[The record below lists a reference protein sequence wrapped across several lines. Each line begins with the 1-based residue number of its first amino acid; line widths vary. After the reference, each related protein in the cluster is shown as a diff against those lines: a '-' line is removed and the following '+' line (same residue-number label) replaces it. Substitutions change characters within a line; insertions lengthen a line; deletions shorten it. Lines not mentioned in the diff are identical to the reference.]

1 MRYRSTV
8 SLISVIIAA
17 LMLVS
22 GTTGI
27 EAAFATSDAVP
38 EFTSFDQLNG
48 KRIGLL
54 TGAPFEELIHSK
66 VSDPGKIEYYSS
78 MADEEMALKDHKID
92 AYFTNNAVAELAA
105 NKDSTLAVFPEPLGE
120 TVYGYAFAKG
130 DPDRDRW
137 EQALSGISDREK
149 KALWDEWMSADES
162 GKSLPEQ
169 DWPGSNGTVTV
180 AACDTMP
187 PMSYRGA
194 NAQIEGFDIELLLM
208 MAEELDVHL
217 VFTGM
222 EFSST
227 MATVES
233 GKAKIAAGCILVND
247 ERKQAVD
254 FVEYY
259 PASYVFMVRAASD
272 GSGGEGFFAKL
283 KDSFR
288 RNFIT
293 DNRYRMVLSGLWL
306 TIVISVSAGILGLL
320 IAFALVFVRHS
331 GRKLPNRAIDVYCA
345 LVAGIPAVVI
355 LMVLYYIIFGAVDL
369 PAVLVASAG
378 FALIFGARACGTIWS
393 AVCAV
398 DPVQTEAAL
407 ALGYSGQ
414 RAFREIILPQ
424 AKGVYLPVLKGQF
437 INLVKE
443 TSVAGYITVLE
454 LTRAGDLIRSR
465 TMEAFFPLIAVAVI
479 YFLLTWIITKLIGL
493 IDVRDARKRSERKI
507 KGIDA

>member
-1 MRYRSTV
+1 MM
-8 SLISVIIAA
+8 LISV
-17 LMLVS
+17 
-22 GTTGI
+22 TTDTQ
-27 EAAFATSDAVP
+27 AAFAMSDAVP

-48 KRIGLL
+48 KKIGLL
-54 TGAPFEELIHSK
+54 TGAPFEDLIRSK

-78 MADEEMALKDHKID
+78 VADEEMALKDHKID
-92 AYFTNNAVAELAA
+92 AYFTNNAVAELSA
-105 NKDSTLAVFPEPLGE
+105 NKDSSLAVFPEALGE

-130 DPDRDRW
+130 DPDRDKW
-137 EQALSGISDREK
+137 EQALGSISDSEK
-149 KALWDEWMSADES
+149 KALWDEWMSADDT

-169 DWPGSNGTVTV
+169 DWPGSIGTVTV

-187 PMSYRGA
+187 PMSYRGDD
-194 NAQIEGFDIELLLM
+194 AQIEGFDIELLLM

-217 VFTGM
+217 EFTGM

-259 PASYVFMVRAASD
+259 PASYVFVVRSVSEGDA
-272 GSGGEGFFAKL
+272 GSGFFAKL

-293 DNRYRMVLSGLWL
+293 GNRYRMVLSGLWL
-306 TIVISVSAGILGLL
+306 TVVISVSAGILGLL
-320 IAFALVFVRHS
+320 IAFALVFVRRG
-331 GRKLPNRAIDVYCA
+331 GRKLPDRITDAYCA

-355 LMVLYYIIFGAVDL
+355 LMVLYYIVFAAADI
-369 PAVLVASAG
+369 PAVIVASAG
-378 FALIFGARACGTIWS
+378 FALIFGARAFGTIWN

-398 DPVQTEAAL
+398 DPVQMEAAL

-424 AKGVYLPVLKGQF
+424 AKGIYLPVLKGQF

-454 LTRAGDLIRSR
+454 LTRAGDIIRSR
-465 TMEAFFPLIAVAVI
+465 TMEAFFPLIAVAVL
-479 YFLLTWIITKLIGL
+479 YFLLTWLITEAIGL
-493 IDVRDARKRSERKI
+493 IDIRDARKRSERKI
-507 KGIDA
+507 KGVDS